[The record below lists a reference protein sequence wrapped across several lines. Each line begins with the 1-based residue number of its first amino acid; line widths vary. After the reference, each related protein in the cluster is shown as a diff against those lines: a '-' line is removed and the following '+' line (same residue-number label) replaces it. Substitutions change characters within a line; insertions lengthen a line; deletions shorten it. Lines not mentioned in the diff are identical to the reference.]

1 MEIKT
6 FEIIFSVLKQEISS
20 KNEKNRRSHMVS
32 DFKRIGLLIVTII
45 IAVVSSIFLSG
56 LSYESRPN
64 DYFNFEVHYGGSFNA
79 TVVLNN
85 NKWDLSGFG
94 YEEKGLYL
102 ESFGNCCFSALVKKL
117 DGDTGVLLVY
127 LRRKDRTIIFSD
139 STSEPYGE
147 IKIYFTLDE
156 VQYLLSD

>member
-1 MEIKT
+1 
-6 FEIIFSVLKQEISS
+6 
-20 KNEKNRRSHMVS
+20 MVS

-64 DYFNFEVHYGGSFNA
+64 A
-79 TVVLNN
+79 R
-85 NKWDLSGFG
+85 
-94 YEEKGLYL
+94 
-102 ESFGNCCFSALVKKL
+102 ALVKKL
-117 DGDTGVLLVY
+117 DGDTGVLIVY